1 MLSFTQVSLS
11 RGTKLIF
18 SDLSLNVFHKQK
30 IGIVGK
36 NGCGKSTL
44 FALIMGKLS
53 PDTGECALQSHIS
66 ISNLAQH
73 IPDSDEKVVDYVL
86 AGDEAY
92 HLWQVRLQKALQD
105 ENEQDMM
112 LCHEHLQ
119 NMGAYSKTAQAASI
133 LAGLGFSE
141 EEQQRTVR
149 SFSGGWRM
157 RIGLARCLMKP
168 ADLYLLD
175 EPTNHLDLP
184 AIIWLERWIKQLSAT
199 VLLISHDREF
209 LDNTVEKI
217 LHIEH
222 EQAKLYSGHYSYFEN
237 ARAEQLLMQQ
247 AQYERQQKQIH
258 HMMAFV
264 NKFKAK
270 ASKAKQAQS
279 RMKAIERM
287 ELVAQAHLDSEFSFE
302 FLQSPPA
309 GHPLIKC
316 MDVVLGYHQDTPII
330 QNINFLVQAQDR
342 IGLLGKNG
350 QGKSTFIKTL
360 IGEISALN
368 GEVFR
373 ASGLKIGYFA
383 QHQIESLDMSLSPI
397 QTIQELDLK
406 AKEQDIRQFLG
417 GFDFCGDMAAG
428 SIKNFSGGEKAR
440 LALAKLVWQ
449 KPNLLLLDE
458 PTNHLDLDM
467 RTSIEIALQT
477 YEGALILISHDR
489 HLIQTCVND
498 FYLVANQ
505 SLTAF
510 DGDLYD
516 YYQWLQNSPDK
527 TKVSVN
533 TANSNQGQYKE
544 VKALQN
550 KIKRL
555 EDKMSSINKQ
565 LKEIH
570 DKLCDEGLYDISRQT
585 DLQKLQTKETQL
597 NLELKQIE
605 EEWLE
610 SSNMLEGGQ

>member
-53 PDTGECALQSHIS
+53 PDAGECALQAHIS

-92 HLWQVRLQKALQD
+92 HQWQVRLQKAMQD
-105 ENEQDMM
+105 ENEQEMM

-302 FLQSPPA
+302 FLRSPPA

-316 MDVVLGYHQDTPII
+316 LDVGVGYHQDTPII
-330 QNINFLVQAQDR
+330 QNINFQVQAQDR

-360 IGEISALN
+360 IGEIPALN

-383 QHQIESLDMSLSPI
+383 QHQIESLDMSLSPM

-417 GFDFCGDMAAG
+417 GFNFCGDMAVG
-428 SIKNFSGGEKAR
+428 SINNFSGGEKAR

-516 YYQWLQNSPDK
+516 YYQWLQNSTDK
-527 TKVSVN
+527 TKSSMN
-533 TANSNQGQYKE
+533 TATSNQGQYKE
-544 VKALQN
+544 IKALQN

-555 EDKMSSINKQ
+555 EDKMSTISKQ
-565 LKEIH
+565 LKELH
-570 DKLCDEGLYDISRQT
+570 DKLCDEGLYDISRQA
-585 DLQKLQTKETQL
+585 DLQKLQTKEAQL
-597 NLELKQIE
+597 NQELEQIE
-605 EEWLE
+605 EEWLDCT
-610 SSNMLEGGQ
+610 NILEGGQ

>member
-1 MLSFTQVSLS
+1 MLSFNQVSLS

-53 PDTGECALQSHIS
+53 PDSGECYLQSNVG

-86 AGDEAY
+86 AGDEVY
-92 HLWQVRLQKALQD
+92 YQWQQRLQKALID
-105 ENEQDMM
+105 ENEQEIM

-209 LDNTVEKI
+209 LDNTVDKI

-222 EQAKLYSGHYSYFEN
+222 EQAKLYSGNYSYFER

-247 AQYERQQKQIH
+247 AQYERQQKQIN

-287 ELVAQAHLDSEFSFE
+287 ELVAQAHIDSEFSFE
-302 FLQSPPA
+302 FLHSPPA
-309 GHPLIKC
+309 GHPLLKC
-316 MDVVLGYHQDTPII
+316 LDVNVGYSKDTPII
-330 QNINFLVQAQDR
+330 KNINFLVQAQDR

-360 IGEISALN
+360 IDEIPALS

-383 QHQIESLDMSLSPI
+383 QHQIESLDMTLSPI
-397 QTIQELDLK
+397 QTIQELDIK

-417 GFDFCGDMAAG
+417 GFNFCGDMAVG

-498 FYLVANQ
+498 FYLVSQQ
-505 SLTAF
+505 SLTPF

-516 YYQWLQNSPDK
+516 YYQWLQNTPEMS
-527 TKVSVN
+527 SSN
-533 TANSNQGQYKE
+533 ARSNQGNYKE
-544 VKALQN
+544 TKALQN
-550 KIKRL
+550 RIKRL
-555 EDKMSSINKQ
+555 EEQMTNISKK
-565 LKEIH
+565 LKDIH
-570 DKLCDEGLYDISRQT
+570 TTLCDESLYEANRQA
-585 DLQKLQTKETQL
+585 DLKKLQAQENQL
-597 NLELKQIE
+597 NDELQAIE
-605 EEWLE
+605 GEWLE
-610 SSNMLEGGQ
+610 LVEGDQ